1 MENIW
6 WLTKVNRNSKLNY
19 KMKKTERMKI
29 IIIAILVTAAQF
41 VSAQEKK
48 QSVNPS
54 EKKFTIENCV
64 NEYSEEK
71 SDETKSG
78 HRFWFVDKE
87 FIDGRTLKLSAVK
100 PFGATHPPHK
110 HAADEFFFVLEGKAK
125 FYLDGK
131 TTVVGAYASL
141 YCPANVEHGIS
152 NAGDTELKYLV
163 IKKYEL
169 NK

>member
-1 MENIW
+1 MTVQ
-6 WLTKVNRNSKLNY
+6 LVNGQDKNK
-19 KMKKTERMKI
+19 
-29 IIIAILVTAAQF
+29 
-41 VSAQEKK
+41 
-48 QSVNPS
+48 SVNPS

-71 SDETKSG
+71 SDETESG
-78 HRFWFVDKE
+78 HRFWFVDKK

-100 PFGATHPPHK
+100 PHGATHPPHK
-110 HAADEFFFVLEGKAK
+110 HVADEFFFILEGKAQ

-163 IKKYEL
+163 IKKYDL
-169 NK
+169 DK